1 MTCEEFSNEFDILY
15 NNVMS
20 NQAPGLDE
28 YEKSVFLTRAQ
39 DDIVKRYFTPKGN
52 KDFEGFDS
60 SLKRNVDFS
69 TLYRKYIY
77 KYLSDSEV
85 NKLANGIT
93 RYLIG
98 YLKKIKELGKLITET
113 SDQDVNAK
121 GDADVNNVHYHLD
134 TTKRTLFLKIP
145 TKEVVESAF
154 NYAGNGVVT
163 EVLYLGMYIG
173 STDEDVG
180 YTNFN
185 EVLASDTIEKNG
197 RLSNKIKKTLLHS
210 FELDSDTEYFVR
222 FIPYWTTENYNNN
235 IIIPY
240 AKGTDIFIPIND
252 QVKVNDTVFNKDR
265 LLQIVPLTSTEYIR
279 VMSKPFK
286 NPPKNQVWKVQN
298 EADNNTTS
306 LVLIFGYN
314 NIFKEYQLRYL
325 AHPTP
330 IILTDLTKAGLSING
345 QKTQQTC
352 ALSAEIHSEILQ
364 RAVELA
370 KAAYTGDLSSTIQIG
385 NISSTNLGQGVDPQ
399 QTQRAR

>member
-85 NKLANGIT
+85 NKLANSIT

-98 YLKKIKELGKLITET
+98 YLKKIKELGKLIVES
-113 SDQDVNAK
+113 SDHDVNVK
-121 GDADVNNVHYHLD
+121 GDADINNVHYHLD
-134 TTKRTLFLKIP
+134 MTKRTLFLKIP

-173 STDEDVG
+173 STNEDVS
-180 YTNFN
+180 YTNFD

-222 FIPYWTTENYNNN
+222 FIPYWTTENDKNN
-235 IIIPY
+235 II
-240 AKGTDIFIPIND
+240 
-252 QVKVNDTVFNKDR
+252 
-265 LLQIVPLTSTEYIR
+265 
-279 VMSKPFK
+279 
-286 NPPKNQVWKVQN
+286 
-298 EADNNTTS
+298 
-306 LVLIFGYN
+306 
-314 NIFKEYQLRYL
+314 
-325 AHPTP
+325 
-330 IILTDLTKAGLSING
+330 
-345 QKTQQTC
+345 QTISN
-352 ALSAEIHSEILQ
+352 SA
-364 RAVELA
+364 
-370 KAAYTGDLSSTIQIG
+370 
-385 NISSTNLGQGVDPQ
+385 
-399 QTQRAR
+399 